1 MIRRV
6 AACALGLVAV
16 AAQAGQDVPPPRSI
30 HPVQS
35 PLAAAPSV
43 AAWRDTP
50 PVIEGWSRD
59 RHIPVVRRA
68 IADIDWF
75 DQDAGYDDADF
86 GDDGVSSW
94 GEM

>member
-6 AACALGLVAV
+6 AACALGLSTV
-16 AAQAGQDVPPPRSI
+16 AAQAGQDVPPPRLI
-30 HPVQS
+30 RPVQS

-59 RHIPVVRRA
+59 RHIPV
-68 IADIDWF
+68 IDWL
-75 DQDAGYDDADF
+75 DRDAGYDDADF

-94 GEM
+94 GDM